1 MDQSRLE
8 EADRLQYSGDYDAA
22 IAIYS
27 QLIDEFATDPDVYL
41 AWHGRGRSYCFN
53 GYFDESIADLEKT
66 RDLSA
71 AYVKGGEDLFKTY
84 LMLGM
89 NDEAKVEMR
98 RVLKLDPGQAHI
110 RRGEPG
116 HQQLQEGCG
125 EVVAAALGRGV
136 QRVAERHLGIG
147 ATFDSRQGR
156 DGDLAGAQAQGKS
169 GK

>member
-98 RVLKLDPGQAHI
+98 RVLKLDPGND
-110 RRGEPG
+110 
-116 HQQLQEGCG
+116 
-125 EVVAAALGRGV
+125 EVHKAAAY
-136 QRVAERHLGIG
+136 
-147 ATFDSRQGR
+147 FPDFP
-156 DGDLAGAQAQGKS
+156 
-169 GK
+169 